1 VHFFQSCPICGR
13 SLRIRVTLLGKK
25 VFCRHCGGGFPARDG
40 APVVAVAI
48 DGASCPEPSLAER
61 VDLLLAR
68 ASLVLAR
75 SGAAGTIACGDH
87 DQDQDHDHDHV
98 AFDAD

>member
-1 VHFFQSCPICGR
+1 MHFFQSCPICGR

-25 VFCRHCGGGFPARDG
+25 VFCRHCGGGFPARHG
-40 APVVAVAI
+40 AAGVRATSH
-48 DGASCPEPSLAER
+48 GASRSKPAAEPSLEER

-75 SGAAGTIACGDH
+75 SGVEGTAGCDG
-87 DQDQDHDHDHV
+87 
-98 AFDAD
+98 AFGSD

>member
-1 VHFFQSCPICGR
+1 MHFFQSCPICGR

-40 APVVAVAI
+40 TVTTTDASPVRPLA
-48 DGASCPEPSLAER
+48 EPSLSER
-61 VDLLLAR
+61 VDHLLAR

-75 SGAAGTIACGDH
+75 SAAPDPWQSEDRGAGAGDRE
-87 DQDQDHDHDHV
+87 
-98 AFDAD
+98 

>member
-1 VHFFQSCPICGR
+1 MHFFQSCPICGR

-40 APVVAVAI
+40 ESPAGPTAL
-48 DGASCPEPSLAER
+48 DASLSRARAEPSLEER
-61 VDLLLAR
+61 IDHLLAR

-75 SGAAGTIACGDH
+75 STTESPWQPDESGPED
-87 DQDQDHDHDHV
+87 
-98 AFDAD
+98 

>member
-1 VHFFQSCPICGR
+1 MHFFQSCPICGR

-25 VFCRHCGGGFPARDG
+25 VFCRHCGGGFPARGG
-40 APVVAVAI
+40 AAGAGAAI
-48 DGASCPEPSLAER
+48 HDASRSEPAAEPSLEER

-75 SGAAGTIACGDH
+75 SGVGGSGGCDG
-87 DQDQDHDHDHV
+87 
-98 AFDAD
+98 AFGSD

>member
-1 VHFFQSCPICGR
+1 MHFFQSCPICGR

-40 APVVAVAI
+40 ASTTEAMTPDVSLSREVA
-48 DGASCPEPSLAER
+48 EPSLAER
-61 VDLLLAR
+61 VDHLLAR

-75 SGAAGTIACGDH
+75 SAEASPWSPEVSGPGD
-87 DQDQDHDHDHV
+87 
-98 AFDAD
+98 

>member
-1 VHFFQSCPICGR
+1 MHFFQSCPICGR

-40 APVVAVAI
+40 ASTAGPTAP
-48 DGASCPEPSLAER
+48 DESPSGALAEPSLDER
-61 VDLLLAR
+61 VDHLLAR

-75 SGAAGTIACGDH
+75 SAAASPWQPDESGPED
-87 DQDQDHDHDHV
+87 
-98 AFDAD
+98 

>member
-1 VHFFQSCPICGR
+1 MHFFQSCPICGR

-25 VFCRHCGGGFPARDG
+25 VFCRHCGGGFPARHG
-40 APVVAVAI
+40 AAGV
-48 DGASCPEPSLAER
+48 GAATHGTSLSKPAAEPSLEER

-75 SGAAGTIACGDH
+75 SGVEGTAGCDG
-87 DQDQDHDHDHV
+87 
-98 AFDAD
+98 AFGSD

>member
-1 VHFFQSCPICGR
+1 MHFFQSCPICGR

-40 APVVAVAI
+40 AAGVRPAI
-48 DGASCPEPSLAER
+48 HGTSPAEPSLEER

-75 SGAAGTIACGDH
+75 SGVGGSGGCD
-87 DQDQDHDHDHV
+87 D
-98 AFDAD
+98 AFGSD

>member
-1 VHFFQSCPICGR
+1 MHFFQSCPICGR

-40 APVVAVAI
+40 AAGVRAAI
-48 DGASCPEPSLAER
+48 HDTSLPEPPAEPSLEER

-75 SGAAGTIACGDH
+75 SGGGNSAGWD
-87 DQDQDHDHDHV
+87 D
-98 AFDAD
+98 AFGSD